1 MRSRSRCNLL
11 VIIRVLIVSTFKL
24 TRQER
29 FYLDHRLEPQNTL
42 SSVTSE
48 ADGHCGKPDA
58 RAWSSS
64 HGMTSGQKEEEN
76 AVGETDSIYSRKS
89 YSHGHVYIPTKGDEI
104 TDCILRR
111 YRLFIS
117 SVSNITA
124 ATFVLSTILI
134 PRRACNV

>member
-1 MRSRSRCNLL
+1 M
-11 VIIRVLIVSTFKL
+11 IIRVLIVSTFKL

-64 HGMTSGQKEEEN
+64 HGMTGGLKEEED
-76 AVGETDSIYSRKS
+76 AVGETDSIYSENHILTVTCTYPRKEMKSPTAFYVGIGCSFLPSPISPQQPS
-89 YSHGHVYIPTKGDEI
+89 YSLPY
-104 TDCILRR
+104 
-111 YRLFIS
+111 
-117 SVSNITA
+117 
-124 ATFVLSTILI
+124 
-134 PRRACNV
+134 